1 MRARKFKRFSYSKR
15 NTKTFYLLQHMV
27 KCAECGLLLRGR
39 AITSN
44 HQIRNGKKYVY
55 KVDPPRRDYRC
66 GGMSAHKLECRRPSF
81 IKAERLEELVW
92 NEVKRMVQHPSL
104 IVAGIESLN
113 TQQDDGWDREI
124 VRVERE
130 LNKVQLEEDR
140 AIRLYVS
147 GKITEAQLDHQR
159 KFITERLETLRDELD
174 DYRAQQR
181 GVAEK
186 RILMENIVVW
196 ARKVG
201 GRLNDVPFEK
211 RRDILKLLLDQAV
224 IDRDNNVRL
233 TLGIPTDD
241 VVSIKNSESKFAV
254 QDTLAHHRLR

>member
-1 MRARKFKRFSYSKR
+1 M
-15 NTKTFYLLQHMV
+15 
-27 KCAECGLLLRGR
+27 
-39 AITSN
+39 
-44 HQIRNGKKYVY
+44 
-55 KVDPPRRDYRC
+55 
-66 GGMSAHKLECRRPSF
+66 
-81 IKAERLEELVW
+81 
-92 NEVKRMVQHPSL
+92 
-104 IVAGIESLN
+104 
-113 TQQDDGWDREI
+113 
-124 VRVERE
+124 
-130 LNKVQLEEDR
+130 
-140 AIRLYVS
+140 S

-201 GRLNDVPFEK
+201 GRLDDVPFEK

-254 QDTLAHHRLR
+254 RYTLAHSGRLELQRDGSYPS